1 MIKSNIFKDYVCL
14 KKYADGTY
22 RPEIDGN
29 RNGRFVNF
37 TYNKKTKKVFIPSD
51 QIKDVRDVSLIKELI
66 NEKIGFLIDHLKW
79 EKSLK
84 KQTS

>member
-37 TYNKKTKKVFIPSD
+37 TYNKKTKKVLFL
-51 QIKDVRDVSLIKELI
+51 QIR
-66 NEKIGFLIDHLKW
+66 
-79 EKSLK
+79 
-84 KQTS
+84 